1 MHIPFEREGDLMDIA
16 SYPHWLEDMV
26 GEVREARDRVRFHEV
41 FTLMRDGRL
50 GDEQVRAFFVNGW
63 PVVEQFPK
71 YMSMNLLKANGEQ
84 SPGEEKA
91 RRYLI
96 RNIRVELNHVEYWA
110 DWAQACGIERRVLSD
125 GESPPAALALSHWCW
140 KSSSVDSLAASIA
153 ATNYAIEGVTGEW
166 SADLCRSE
174 AYEQLFGAE
183 VRGRAMRWLRL
194 HSSYDDKH
202 PWEAL
207 DIVATLLGHAPS
219 AEQVRD
225 VAAGV
230 ERSFRYFEMS
240 LGCCLEG

>member
-1 MHIPFEREGDLMDIA
+1 MDIG
-16 SYPHWLEDMV
+16 SYPHWLQDMV
-26 GEVREARDRVRFHEV
+26 GAVREARDRVRFHEV

-50 GDEQVRAFFVNGW
+50 APHQVRAFFVNGW

-71 YMSMNLLKANGEQ
+71 YMSLNLLKANGEH
-84 SPGEEKA
+84 SLGDEKA

-110 DWAQACGIERRVLSD
+110 DWADACGVERRQLSD
-125 GESPPAALALSHWCW
+125 GDCPPAALALSHWCW
-140 KSSSVDSLAASIA
+140 KSSSADSLAASIA

-166 SADLCRSE
+166 SADLCRS
-174 AYEQLFGAE
+174 ALYEQLFSSDE
-183 VRGRAMRWLRL
+183 RGRAMRWLKL

-207 DIVATLLGHAPS
+207 DIVASLLGHSPS

-225 VAAGV
+225 VSAGV

-240 LGCCLEG
+240 LGCCLDA